1 MNNSVEDFIRDS
13 LKRGLKRL
21 PEKWQLTFKRM
32 YSHKDLEKD
41 IEAVV
46 DDMPTDK
53 LDWALTQVENSLKKL
68 EFDL

>member
-21 PEKWQLTFKRM
+21 PEEWQLTFKRM

-41 IEAVV
+41 IKAIV